1 MTTLQVIHE
10 RLESAAYKVTD
21 NFCYSCYKVV
31 EFCRSL
37 GLDAELVGEWVWVTF
52 AEKPDAEIRKSLK
65 DFGFKWSKRRG
76 KWAHN
81 CGKPTKPARIGNPWD
96 KYTHRTVSGPNF
108 ATA

>member
-1 MTTLQVIHE
+1 MSKETQNPNVLQ
-10 RLESAAYKVTD
+10 
-21 NFCYSCYKVV
+21 VV

-52 AEKPDAEIRKSLK
+52 AEKPEAEIRKSLK

-81 CGKPTKPARIGNPWD
+81 CGKPTKSAHQSNPFE
-96 KYTHRTVSGPNF
+96 KYGHKSVSGPSF

>member
-1 MTTLQVIHE
+1 MSKEKQNPNVLQ
-10 RLESAAYKVTD
+10 
-21 NFCYSCYKVV
+21 VV

-81 CGKPTKPARIGNPWD
+81 CGKPTKPARVGNPWD
-96 KYTHRTVSGPNF
+96 KYNHRTVSGPKF

>member
-1 MTTLQVIHE
+1 MSKEKQNPNVLQ
-10 RLESAAYKVTD
+10 
-21 NFCYSCYKVV
+21 VV

-52 AEKPDAEIRKSLK
+52 AEKPSKQMIQGLK

-81 CGKPTKPARIGNPWD
+81 CGKPTRSAHRSNPWD
-96 KYTHRTVSGPNF
+96 KYTHRTVSGPKF